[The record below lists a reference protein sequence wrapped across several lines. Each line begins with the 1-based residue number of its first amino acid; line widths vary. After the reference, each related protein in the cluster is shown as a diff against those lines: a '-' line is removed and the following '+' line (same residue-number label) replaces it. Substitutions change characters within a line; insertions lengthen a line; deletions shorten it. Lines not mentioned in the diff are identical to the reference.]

1 MSEAMQKSSSPR
13 AGKKVL
19 PVGHY
24 RGLGGWTIFFFIFLY
39 LPIVVLIFYSFNANR
54 MVMNWGGFGIDWYI
68 KAFQN
73 EDIQKAV

>member
-1 MSEAMQKSSSPR
+1 MKKSSSPR

-24 RGLGGWTIFFFIFLY
+24 RGLGGWTICFFIFLY

-54 MVMNWGGFGIDWYI
+54 MVMNWGGFGID
-68 KAFQN
+68 
-73 EDIQKAV
+73 